1 MQNTAPR
8 ENKMGV
14 MPVGKLII
22 TMALPM
28 MISMLIQAL
37 YNIVDSKF
45 VARIHEDALTAVSL
59 AFTIQN
65 ILIGLCTGTGVG
77 VNALLSRSLGARDQA
92 EANRAAC
99 NGIFLAVCGAVAFFL
114 FGIFGARFYFTA
126 QTDNQQIIE
135 FGTQYLSIIS
145 ILAFGV
151 FGEIIFERLLQS
163 TGKTF
168 YTMITQGVGAIVN
181 IVLDPIFI
189 FGFGPI
195 PAMGVSGAAI
205 ATVAG
210 QIIAMILAIIFN
222 QRVNKE
228 IHINF
233 KGFRPS
239 GRVIG
244 IIYSVGIPSIIMMCV
259 GAVMNYGMNQILLG
273 FTSTAAAVFGVYYKL
288 QSFVFMPIFGLNNG
302 MVPIIAYNYGAR
314 NKKRITH
321 TIRLSVTFATII
333 MVVGLAVFQLFAK
346 QLLGMFSPTPELLA
360 IGVPALKIIS
370 LSFIFAGF
378 CIVVG
383 SVFQALGNGMY
394 SLGTSV
400 ARQMLVLLPVAWL
413 FSRTGNIDLVWLSF
427 PIAEIV
433 SVAVSIF
440 FMIRIYNKKI
450 KVIE

>member
-1 MQNTAPR
+1 MQKTAPR

-37 YNIVDSKF
+37 YNIVDSMF

-59 AFTIQN
+59 AYPVQN

-92 EANRAAC
+92 EANKAAC
-99 NGIFLAVCGAVAFFL
+99 NGIFLAACGAVAFCL
-114 FGIFGARFYFTA
+114 FGIFGSKFYFTS

-145 ILAFGV
+145 ILSFGI

-163 TGKTF
+163 TGKTLF
-168 YTMITQGVGAIVN
+168 TMTTQGIGAILN

-189 FGFGPI
+189 FGLGPI
-195 PAMGVSGAAI
+195 PAMGVAGAAI
-205 ATVAG
+205 ATVIG
-210 QIIAMILAIIFN
+210 QIVAMILAIVFN
-222 QRVNKE
+222 LRVNKE
-228 IHINF
+228 IHISF
-233 KGFRPS
+233 KGFKPS
-239 GRVIG
+239 GRVIK

-288 QSFVFMPIFGLNNG
+288 QSFVFMPVFGLNNG
-302 MVPIIAYNYGAR
+302 MVPIVAYNYGAR
-314 NKKRITH
+314 NKKRITQ
-321 TIRLSVTFATII
+321 TIRLSVTFATCI
-333 MVVGLAVFQLFAK
+333 MLVGLAVFQIFPE
-346 QLLGMFSPTPELLA
+346 QLLGMFSPTEELIA
-360 IGVPALKIIS
+360 IGVPALRLIS
-370 LSFIFAGF
+370 LSFVFAGF
-378 CIVVG
+378 CVVAG

-413 FSRTGNIDLVWLSF
+413 FSLTGNINLVWLAF
-427 PIAEIV
+427 PIAEIM
-433 SVAVSIF
+433 SVAVSTF
-440 FMIRIYNKKI
+440 FMVRIYKKKI